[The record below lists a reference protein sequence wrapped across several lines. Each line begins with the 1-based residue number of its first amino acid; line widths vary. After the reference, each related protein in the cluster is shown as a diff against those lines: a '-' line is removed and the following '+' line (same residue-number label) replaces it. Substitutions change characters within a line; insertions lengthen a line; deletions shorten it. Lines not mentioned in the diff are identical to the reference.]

1 MKSLRY
7 IIIYVSV
14 LLAVEAVVAQTTP
27 PTITSQLSADT
38 IRIGDRVTLT
48 IEVDKDVMQHV
59 EFPVFNFVPEGN
71 PEQAN
76 TSVEIIRD
84 FPADTISK
92 DGRRERLRK
101 RYEMAIYDEGI
112 YNMGRAQVLYIDK
125 NIVDTLFGED
135 ENRIFVDIFPLDS
148 MQTPTV
154 RDLKPQKTL
163 KWHIAEHVGYAG
175 IGLGVLALLAGA
187 LLLLMWY
194 LAKRGKRITDLFKP
208 AQPLPAH
215 IVALAAL
222 DALHGEKLWQSG
234 EYKLYYST
242 LSDILRTY
250 LAGRFEVGAME
261 MTTDEIAASL
271 REVDIEQK
279 QKMNLLGVLRDA
291 DLVKFAKATPE
302 AEENEGAFDKALN
315 FVENT
320 KPVEEEEEEEDEPT
334 KNSKEE

>member
-7 IIIYVSV
+7 IIIYVSA
-14 LLAVEAVVAQTTP
+14 LLVVDVVVAQTAP

-48 IEVDKDVMQHV
+48 IEVDKDVVQHV
-59 EFPVFNFVPEGN
+59 EFPVFNFAPEGN

-208 AQPLPAH
+208 APPLPAH

-302 AEENEGAFDKALN
+302 AEENEDAFDKALN

-320 KPVEEEEEEEDEPT
+320 KPVEEVEEEEDEPT

>member
-59 EFPVFNFVPEGN
+59 EFPVFNFAPEGN

-135 ENRIFVDIFPLDS
+135 ESRIFVDIFPLDS

-208 AQPLPAH
+208 APPLPAH

>member
-1 MKSLRY
+1 M
-7 IIIYVSV
+7 
-14 LLAVEAVVAQTTP
+14 AQTTP

-59 EFPVFNFVPEGN
+59 EFPVFNFAPEGN

-208 AQPLPAH
+208 APPLPAH

-320 KPVEEEEEEEDEPT
+320 KPVEEVEEEEDEPT

>member
-7 IIIYVSV
+7 IIIYVSA
-14 LLAVEAVVAQTTP
+14 LLAVGAVVAQTTP

-59 EFPVFNFVPEGN
+59 EFPVFNFAPEGN

-208 AQPLPAH
+208 APPLPAH

-302 AEENEGAFDKALN
+302 AEENEGVFDKALN

-320 KPVEEEEEEEDEPT
+320 KPVEEVDEEEDEPT

>member
-7 IIIYVSV
+7 IIIYVLA
-14 LLAVEAVVAQTTP
+14 LLVVDVVVAQTAP

-59 EFPVFNFVPEGN
+59 EFPVFNFAQEGN
-71 PEQAN
+71 PEQTN
-76 TSVEIIRD
+76 TSVEVIHD

-92 DGRRERLRK
+92 DGRREHLRK
-101 RYEMAIYDEGI
+101 RYELAIYDEGI

-125 NIVDTLFGED
+125 NIVDTLFGEG

-163 KWHIAEHVGYAG
+163 KWHIAEHIGYAG
-175 IGLGVLALLAGA
+175 GGLGVAALLAGA
-187 LLLLMWY
+187 VLLLMWY

-208 AQPLPAH
+208 APPLPAH
-215 IVALAAL
+215 VVALAAL
-222 DALHGEKLWQSG
+222 ETLHGEKLWQSG
-234 EYKLYYST
+234 EYKLYYSE

-271 REVDIEQK
+271 REIEIEQK
-279 QKMNLLGVLRDA
+279 QKMNLLAVLRDA

-315 FVENT
+315 FVEST
-320 KPVEEEEEEEDEPT
+320 KPVEEVDEDVDVPT
-334 KNSKEE
+334 QNIKEE